1 MSSVGYRPALHD
13 GICFRC
19 KGVGELRHQCPY
31 GHVNPGPRSYASAV
45 QVPAVG
51 KSPPPQ
57 AVIKPV
63 EGPRVRLVSRG
74 TPIVPRRVRLTPEL
88 TIPLTTSVAR
98 WATVVIPGVDQWQ
111 IQPTLRCRL

>member
-1 MSSVGYRPALHD
+1 MREGDKKLPAWAPMSSVGYRPALHD

-63 EGPRVRLVSRG
+63 EGPTGPAGQPGDSHSPSEG
-74 TPIVPRRVRLTPEL
+74 PAN
-88 TIPLTTSVAR
+88 AR
-98 WATVVIPGVDQWQ
+98 ADH
-111 IQPTLRCRL
+111 PTDN